1 MRIKKHLA
9 FLALIL
15 IVFSCKKKPIETD
28 NIFKF
33 RDYISYTTSGRVS
46 VTDPIKINL
55 TEEVSGWEAEQS
67 IDAKIVKTHP
77 YVEGSLKALNK
88 HTLLFTPDENLEPD
102 NEYTVTVNLADIYKN
117 IPKDFEYYTF
127 QFKTIRPSFNLITK
141 NLQSYSKEWQYVLG
155 TLQSADVIALED
167 AKKLVEASQNNKDL
181 NIVWLESNNTSRY
194 FEFKIDSIKREIED
208 SKVLVSWDGKAI
220 KADTKGENY
229 LKIPGKN
236 NFTIIETNV
245 IQNPEQHL
253 SINFSDPLQ
262 KQQNFAGLVTLQ
274 NVKNPKYIVDGN
286 VLKVY
291 PDTKLVGDIR
301 VDVFTGI
308 KNTDGF
314 KLKNQYTQTLTFE
327 ELKPQV
333 RLISSGSIL
342 PNSKDLKFNFEAV
355 NLSKVD
361 VRIIKLFEDNVLQF
375 LQDNNLNS
383 DNSYAIR
390 NVGRRIAKETITLIQ
405 NPSQNTGKW
414 KAYSIDLSKYLQADA
429 GAIYR
434 VEIDFKKDYSLYD
447 CSSNV
452 ETSDVDE
459 DDYYDDYYNDYYE
472 DDVYAS
478 EDLSEEEQDLREERY
493 WDNLTYSYKN
503 RNYNYRDRNNP
514 CTESY
519 FNYGNKGIAANLI
532 GSNLGVI
539 AKQGNDNTYF
549 FAVTNILDTNP
560 ERGTKITLYNYQQ
573 QALADG
579 ITNQD
584 GIVEIDT
591 KKRAAFAVAE
601 KGNNVSYVKLF
612 DGNSLSLS
620 KFDVS
625 GSRLQRG
632 LKGYIYGERGVWRP
646 GDSLFLTFMLNDK
659 ANKLPKRHPVKLEI
673 TDPVGKLVYRKV
685 SVDNINNFYDFKVPT
700 SSDYKTGNYNA
711 KVSVGGANF
720 TKSLK
725 IETVKP
731 NRLKIKIDFEDK
743 VLTNNK
749 PLQGDLNVA
758 WLHGAPAKNLKA
770 EIKAKFTTKYTSFN
784 GYKNY
789 EFNDPTRNFSTEETN
804 VFEGNLDVEGNAKVN
819 STLNIGKN
827 APGMLNAQF
836 LVRAFENGGDFSL
849 DAFTV
854 PYAPY
859 ESFVGLRSPEG
870 NRYGSFFTDEN
881 HTFDIATVDANGKP
895 IQRKKLE
902 VKIYKVQ
909 WRWWW
914 NSSYDNLSSYVSSN
928 YHRPMQQY
936 EIDTDASGKASFKI
950 NIPEKDRGRYLI
962 RIVDPVSGHATGRTA
977 YFYKNWWSNSPSG
990 DKDAAKMLVF
1000 STDKD
1005 NYNVGE
1011 TAKLTFPS
1019 GSEGRA
1025 LISIENGT
1033 EVLKHQWVKTKPGET
1048 TVDIPVTPE
1057 MAPNV
1062 FINISLLQPHAITS
1076 NDLPIRLYGVI
1087 PMMVEN
1093 PATKLEP
1100 QIKMPDVIRP
1110 EQSYEIKVSEKNNKP
1125 MTYTI
1130 AVVEEGLLDLT
1141 RFKTPNA
1148 WDSFYAR
1155 EALGV
1160 KTWDVFDDVIGAYSG
1175 SIDQVFAI
1183 GGDGSAAKGKNKK
1196 ANRFKPVVTYLGP
1209 FLLDAGKTQTHQL
1222 KMPNYIGAVRT
1233 MVVAGNNNKEAY
1245 GSAEKSVQVKKPLMV
1260 LATLP
1265 RKLSPGE
1272 KVTLPVTVFAMEN
1285 KVKNIN
1291 LSLKL
1296 SDGITVKGQQTQ
1308 SLQFDRPDEKM
1319 VYFELDVSKAKGIN
1333 TIEVIASGNGEKSN
1347 YKVEIDVENPNPMT
1361 SRVIDKELAANGN
1374 QTIEFSTFGEP
1385 GTNYATVEF
1394 STLPPMDFS
1403 KRMAYLIRYPYG
1415 CVEQTTSSVFPQL
1428 YLTDI
1433 FDLTDKK
1440 KKEVQQNIENGIR
1453 RLGTF
1458 QNPDGGLGYWR
1469 GERTASDW
1477 GTSYAGHFMIEAEK
1491 KGFVLPWSF
1500 KSNWIAYQRQAAR
1513 NWRPSY
1519 RHYNSDLTQAYRLY
1533 TLALAGSPDLASMN
1547 RLREFED
1554 ISNDAKWRLAA
1565 AYALAGQKEASQA
1578 IAKTANID
1586 FQPINSDN
1594 YTYGSLHRN
1603 RAMAL
1608 EAMLLTN
1615 DSKKV
1620 ELAKSIAKS
1629 LSSDRWMS
1637 TQTTAYSLLA
1647 MGKLIVENG
1656 GKDLKLSYSIN
1667 GKSET
1672 IDTKNGIAQRNIP
1685 VKDGANQITV
1695 NNSRDNVVY
1704 VRILNS
1710 GKLKLGEELPVQR
1723 GFSISTVYKDLQ
1735 GKIIDVRKLQQGQ
1748 DFVATVSISNLTS
1761 DYVNDVALTQIF
1773 PSGWDI
1779 VNTRFTDFG
1788 DTTVSQARYT
1798 DIRDD
1803 RVNFFFDMDRSGTR
1817 GTKTF
1822 TVMLNASYLGTYY
1835 LPGAQAEAM
1844 YDNDDYLVRNKGQ
1857 WVTVEK

>member
-1 MRIKKHLA
+1 MNIKKHL
-9 FLALIL
+9 LLLLIL
-15 IVFSCKKKPIETD
+15 NLVFSCKKKPVETD
-28 NIFKF
+28 NIFKY
-33 RDYISYTTSGRVS
+33 RDYISYTTSGIVS
-46 VTDPIKINL
+46 VLEPIKISL
-55 TEEVSGWEAEQS
+55 ADEVEGWEAEQN
-67 IDAKIVKTHP
+67 IDDAIIKTQPHIQ
-77 YVEGSLKALNK
+77 GTLKALNK
-88 HTLLFTPDENLEPD
+88 HTLLFTPDEPLEPAT
-102 NEYTVTVNLADIYKN
+102 EYVVTVKLGELYKS
-117 IPKDFEYYTF
+117 IPNEFEDYTF
-127 QFKTIRPSFNLITK
+127 QFKTITPSFSIMTN

-155 TLQSADVIALED
+155 QLRSSDVITLED
-167 AKKLVEASQNNKDL
+167 AKKLVSAKQNKKDL
-181 NIVWLESNNTSRY
+181 NLVWLEMPEPSKY
-194 FEFKIDSIKREIED
+194 FEFRIDSIKRDIED
-208 SKVLVSWDGKAI
+208 SKIDIAWDGKAI
-220 KADTKGENY
+220 KAENKGDNFIN
-229 LKIPGKN
+229 IPGKN
-236 NFTIIETNV
+236 NFSIVETQV
-245 IQNPEQHL
+245 IQNPEQYL
-253 SINFSDPLQ
+253 SLNFSDPLK
-262 KQQNFAGLVTLQ
+262 KQQNFAGLVTIQ

-291 PDTKLVGDIR
+291 PDTKLVGDIK

-308 KNTDGF
+308 TNIDGF
-314 KLKNQYTQTLTFE
+314 KLKKAFSQTLTFE

-333 RLISSGSIL
+333 RLISNGSIL

-361 VRIIKLFEDNVLQF
+361 VRIIKIFEDNVLQF
-375 LQDNNLNS
+375 LQENNMNS
-383 DNSYAIR
+383 NYEHSIKQ
-390 NVGRRIAKETITLIQ
+390 VGRRIAKETITLIGDE
-405 NPSQNTGKW
+405 NLNTGEW
-414 KAYSIDLSKYLQADA
+414 KAYSIDLSKYLQADP

-434 VEIDFKKDYSLYD
+434 VEVSFKQDYSLYD
-447 CSSNV
+447 CSSKV
-452 ETSDVDE
+452 ETTEIEE
-459 DDYYDDYYNDYYE
+459 DDYYDEYYE
-472 DDVYAS
+472 EDFYAS
-478 EDLSEEEQDLREERY
+478 EDLTEEEEELREERY
-493 WDNLTYSYKN
+493 WDNLSYSY
-503 RNYNYRDRNNP
+503 RNTNYRYRDRDNP

-519 FNYGNKGIAANLI
+519 FNYGNRTISLNLI
-532 GSNLGVI
+532 GSNLGAI
-539 AKQGNDNTYF
+539 AKQGNDFNYF
-549 FAVTNILDTNP
+549 FAVTNILSTDP
-560 ERGTKITLYNYQQ
+560 ETDANVTLYNYQQ
-573 QALADG
+573 QEIAKG
-579 ITNQD
+579 NTNNE
-584 GIVEIDT
+584 GIVEIDA
-591 KKRAAFAVAE
+591 KKRAAFAIVS
-601 KGNNVSYVKLF
+601 KGKSVSYVKLH

-625 GSRLQRG
+625 GNRLQRG

-646 GDSLFLTFMLNDK
+646 GDSLFLTFVLNDK

-685 SVDNINNFYDFKVPT
+685 SIDNINNFYDFTVPT
-700 SSDYKTGNYNA
+700 STDYKTGNHNA

-731 NRLKIKIDFEDK
+731 NRLKIKIDFEDE

-770 EIKAKFTTKYTSFN
+770 EIKAKFTTSYTSFK

-789 EFNDPTRNFSTEETN
+789 VFSDPTKNFSSEETN
-804 VFEGNLDVEGNAKVN
+804 VFEGYLDAEGNAKVD
-819 STLNIGKN
+819 SKLNIGKN
-827 APGMLNAQF
+827 APGMLTAQF

-849 DAFTV
+849 DAFTM

-859 ESFVGLRSPEG
+859 KSFVGLQSPKG
-870 NRYGSFFTDEN
+870 NNYGSFFTDEN
-881 HTFDIATVDANGKP
+881 QTFDIATVTAEGKP
-895 IQRKKLE
+895 IQRNKLE
-902 VKIYKVQ
+902 VKVYKIE

-928 YHRPMQQY
+928 YHRPVQQY
-936 EIDTDASGKASFKI
+936 EINTDANGKASFKV
-950 NIPEKDRGRYLI
+950 NIPETERGRYLI
-962 RIVDPVSGHATGRTA
+962 RVVDPVSGHATGRTA
-977 YFYKNWWSNSPSG
+977 YFYKNWWSNSAGG
-990 DKDAAKMLVF
+990 DKEAAKMLVF

-1005 NYNVGE
+1005 NYNVGD

-1025 LISIENGT
+1025 LVSIENGT
-1033 EVLKHQWVKTKPGET
+1033 EVLQHQWVKTKPGET
-1048 TVDIPVTPE
+1048 TIDIPVTAE

-1076 NDLPIRLYGVI
+1076 NDLPIRLFGVI

-1093 PATKLEP
+1093 PETRLEP
-1100 QIKMPDVIRP
+1100 QIKMPDAIQP
-1110 EQSYEIKVSEKNNKP
+1110 EQSYEIKVSEKNNKA

-1160 KTWDVFDDVIGAYSG
+1160 KTWDIFDDVIGAYSG

-1183 GGDGSAAKGKNKK
+1183 GGDGSAAGGKNKK

-1209 FLLDAGKTQTHQL
+1209 FLLDAGKTKTHQL
-1222 KMPNYIGAVRT
+1222 KMPNYVGAVRT
-1233 MVVAGNNNKEAY
+1233 MVVAGNSNTEAY
-1245 GSAEKSVQVKKPLMV
+1245 GSAEKSVKVKKPLMV

-1285 KVKNIN
+1285 KVKDVT
-1291 LSLKL
+1291 LSVNV
-1296 SDGITVKGQQTQ
+1296 SDGITIKGNKSQ
-1308 SLQFDRPDEKM
+1308 SLKFSKPDEKM
-1319 VYFELDVSKAKGIN
+1319 VYFELDVTKAKGIN
-1333 TIEVIASGNGEKSN
+1333 TIEVVATGNGEKSTYN
-1347 YKVEIDVENPNPMT
+1347 VEIDVENPNPFT
-1361 SRVIDKELAANGN
+1361 SRVIDSELQANAK
-1374 QTIEFSTFGEP
+1374 QTVEFSTFGVP
-1385 GTNYATVEF
+1385 GTNSATVEF
-1394 STLPPMDFS
+1394 STLPPMDFT
-1403 KRMAYLIRYPYG
+1403 KRLAYLILYPHG

-1428 YLTDI
+1428 FLADI
-1433 FDLTDKK
+1433 FDLTPQKK
-1440 KKEVQQNIENGIR
+1440 KQVQRNIESGIN
-1453 RLGTF
+1453 RLGRL
-1458 QNPDGGLGYWR
+1458 QNASGGLGYWM
-1469 GERTASDW
+1469 GENSANDW

-1491 KGFVLPWSF
+1491 KGFVLPLSF

-1519 RHYNSDLTQAYRLY
+1519 KSYHTDFAQAYRLY

-1547 RLREFED
+1547 RLREFDE

-1565 AYALAGQKEASQA
+1565 AYALAGQKEASEA
-1578 IAKTANID
+1578 ILKSANID
-1586 FQPINSDN
+1586 FEDN
-1594 YTYGSLHRN
+1594 EANHYTYGSVYRN

-1608 EAMLLTN
+1608 ETMLLINHPQKT
-1615 DSKKV
+1615 D
-1620 ELAKSIAKS
+1620 LAKSIAKS
-1629 LSSDRWMS
+1629 LASDRWMS
-1637 TQTTAYSLLA
+1637 TQTTAYNLLA
-1647 MGKLIVENG
+1647 LGKMITQNG
-1656 GKDLKLSYSIN
+1656 GKELKLTYTIN
-1667 GKSET
+1667 GKTET

-1685 VKDGANQITV
+1685 INEGENQMTIT
-1695 NNSRDNVVY
+1695 NGKDNVVY
-1704 VRILNS
+1704 VRVLNT
-1710 GKLKLGEELPVQR
+1710 GKLKLGDEIAEQR
-1723 GFSISTVYKDLQ
+1723 GLSISTVYKDLQ
-1735 GKIIDVRKLQQGQ
+1735 GNKIDVTKLQQGQ
-1748 DFVATVSISNLTS
+1748 DFVATVSISNLTR

-1788 DTTVSQARYT
+1788 DTTVSNARYT

-1803 RVNFFFDMDRSGTR
+1803 RVNFYFDMNRQGKY

-1844 YDNDDYLVRNKGQ
+1844 YDNDDYLVRNKGK